1 MNTDAVDK
9 VSEIIGV
16 LCEKL
21 GTTAQYLIPELARM
35 YIVTGIFDVIMWGAI
50 TLVSGFLAFVMYKKY
65 REDEDEVERFIISVC
80 LGGVA
85 VVGFIVFAVCGDELV
100 GWLASPKAKAVL
112 KILESMKG

>member
-35 YIVTGIFDVIMWGAI
+35 YIVTGIFDVIMWGAV
-50 TLVSGFLAFVMYKKY
+50 TLVCGLLAFALYKKY
-65 REDEDEVERFIISVC
+65 KEDEDVVERFVIAVC

-85 VVGFIVFAVCGDELV
+85 VIGFIVFAVCADELV
-100 GWLASPKAKAVL
+100 GWLASPTAKAILTIL
-112 KILESMKG
+112 KSVKG